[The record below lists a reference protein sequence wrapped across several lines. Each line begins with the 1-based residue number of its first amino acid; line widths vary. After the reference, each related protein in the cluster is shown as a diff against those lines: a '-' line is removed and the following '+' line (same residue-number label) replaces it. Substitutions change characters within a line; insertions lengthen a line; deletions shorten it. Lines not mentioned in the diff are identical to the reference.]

1 MKIRLDQYLV
11 QNGLVQSRERAKAL
25 IMAGVVFV
33 NQQKVDK
40 AGEMIKEDAVV
51 EVRGHDIG
59 YVSRGGLKLEKAMK
73 CFPLTPN
80 GKVCM
85 DIGASTGGFTDCML
99 QNGAVKVYAV
109 DVGYGQLAW
118 SLRTDARVVNMERT
132 NIRYVTPEDLAEPI
146 EFFSV
151 DVSFISLHH
160 IFPVAQRI
168 TTPDAMGVCLVKP
181 QFEAGR
187 EKVGK
192 NGVVRD
198 PAVHREVLHNA
209 MSYAAENG
217 FVVRGLDYSPVK
229 GPEGNIEYLMFVQ
242 KSDQPAVLDDEA
254 AAQVVAASHTTLD
267 RRDSTVSKGETGM
280 TIYISPNPGKTSASE
295 IALRAAQILLTHGAA
310 VLMSDAL
317 RESCNTAGVIYLPLE
332 RCLKRADVILTI
344 GGDGTILHEANLSLR
359 YAKPILGI
367 NLGRCGFLATCEIG
381 EMETKLAAVAR
392 GDFQLDN
399 RMLLYA
405 RVLGQDGWEG
415 HALNDVVVTKGRL
428 QQAIDFSIYC
438 DDILVEHYRGDGVIV
453 ATPTGSTA
461 YSLAAGGP
469 ILDSQTKGVVVTP
482 ICPHSLASPAMVFA
496 QERKLNV
503 CVGQVADDEVF
514 ISCDGGMGY
523 PLKAGATAEIRLS
536 DQNVKLITFGRADQF
551 QAIDQKLRKRQ

>member
-1 MKIRLDQYLV
+1 
-11 QNGLVQSRERAKAL
+11 
-25 IMAGVVFV
+25 
-33 NQQKVDK
+33 
-40 AGEMIKEDAVV
+40 
-51 EVRGHDIG
+51 
-59 YVSRGGLKLEKAMK
+59 
-73 CFPLTPN
+73 
-80 GKVCM
+80 
-85 DIGASTGGFTDCML
+85 
-99 QNGAVKVYAV
+99 
-109 DVGYGQLAW
+109 
-118 SLRTDARVVNMERT
+118 
-132 NIRYVTPEDLAEPI
+132 
-146 EFFSV
+146 
-151 DVSFISLHH
+151 
-160 IFPVAQRI
+160 
-168 TTPDAMGVCLVKP
+168 
-181 QFEAGR
+181 
-187 EKVGK
+187 
-192 NGVVRD
+192 
-198 PAVHREVLHNA
+198 
-209 MSYAAENG
+209 
-217 FVVRGLDYSPVK
+217 
-229 GPEGNIEYLMFVQ
+229 
-242 KSDQPAVLDDEA
+242 
-254 AAQVVAASHTTLD
+254 
-267 RRDSTVSKGETGM
+267 M

-317 RESCNTAGVIYLPLE
+317 REGCSTAGVIYLPLE
-332 RCLKRADVILTI
+332 QCLERADVILTI

-453 ATPTGSTA
+453 APPTGSTA

-514 ISCDGGMGY
+514 ISCDGGIG
-523 PLKAGATAEIRLS
+523 
-536 DQNVKLITFGRADQF
+536 
-551 QAIDQKLRKRQ
+551 